1 MSATTESNAGR
12 VGGIVASLRE
22 AGDLLVA
29 ADRIGL
35 LSHTRP
41 DGDAIG
47 SVLALGSAL
56 RGIGKEVVLLN
67 EDGMPENLEFLPGH
81 EEVRTPGDFPD
92 GVKVDVLVILD
103 TGSRYRAGEIALSTF
118 RGWKKEINMDH
129 HASNPGY
136 GDLNVIDTAS
146 PATGQIVYQLIRE
159 MDWPLDEVARD
170 ALFVAISTDT
180 GSFRF
185 PATTAETYRIVADL
199 VDAGAD
205 VGHLSQMLYESY
217 PLRRLELLR
226 ELMRDMEIRE
236 QGRLAFFKLPLSLS
250 ERLQL
255 QGSDT
260 EGLIDLIRSI
270 DSVQVAVLFEEL
282 KDGKIRISARSKT
295 AALDVGAICTS
306 FGGGGHKLA
315 AGTRMKGPLDKAV
328 ERFTQTICDKFQTIH

>member
-1 MSATTESNAGR
+1 MSATTEPSSMPAGNAADSLR
-12 VGGIVASLRE
+12 QVGGLLAS
-22 AGDLLVA
+22 AK
-29 ADRIGL
+29 RIGL

-56 RGIGKEVVLLN
+56 RGIGKEVILLN
-67 EDGMPENLEFLPGH
+67 EDGVPEMLQFLPGW
-81 EEVRTPGDFPD
+81 EEVRTPEDFPD
-92 GVKVDVLVILD
+92 GVEVDALIILD
-103 TGSRYRAGEIALSTF
+103 TGSRQRAGEIALATF
-118 RGWKKEINMDH
+118 GGWKTEINIDH

-136 GDLNVIDTAS
+136 GDVNLIDTVS

-205 VGHLSQMLYESY
+205 VGSLSQKLYESY

-236 QGRLAFFKLPLSLS
+236 QGKLAFFKLPRSVS
-250 ERLQL
+250 EQLEL

-282 KDGKIRISARSKT
+282 EDGKIRISARSKSPSM
-295 AALDVGAICTS
+295 DVGAICTS
-306 FGGGGHKLA
+306 FGGGGHQLA
-315 AGTRMKGPLDKAV
+315 AGTRMKGPLDEAV
-328 ERFTQTICDKFQTIH
+328 ERFTQTIRDKFQTNP

>member
-1 MSATTESNAGR
+1 MSATTESSSMPAGNAA
-12 VGGIVASLRE
+12 ASLRQV
-22 AGDLLVA
+22 GDLLA
-29 ADRIGL
+29 SAKRIGL

-67 EDGMPENLEFLPGH
+67 EDGVPENLQFLPGW
-81 EEVRTPGDFPD
+81 EEVRTPGDFPK
-92 GVKVDVLVILD
+92 GVEVDVLIILD
-103 TGSRYRAGEIALSTF
+103 TGSRHRAGEIALATF
-118 RGWKKEINMDH
+118 RGSKTEINIDH

-136 GDLNVIDTAS
+136 GDVNLIDTAS

-199 VDAGAD
+199 VEAGAN
-205 VGHLSQMLYESY
+205 VGSLSQKLYDSY

-236 QGRLAFFKLPLSLS
+236 QGRLAFFKLPRSVS
-250 ERLQL
+250 ERLEL

-260 EGLIDLIRSI
+260 EGPHRS
-270 DSVQVAVLFEEL
+270 DSLDRQ
-282 KDGKIRISARSKT
+282 RS
-295 AALDVGAICTS
+295 GS
-306 FGGGGHKLA
+306 
-315 AGTRMKGPLDKAV
+315 GPV
-328 ERFTQTICDKFQTIH
+328 